1 MAFASVNAQDFRAGI
16 SAGLPVGDASNFT
29 SVALSGDLA
38 YLIPVSEVVSIGPS
52 IGYSAYL
59 KENSNGNSISFLPI
73 AAAGRFNVSDRFTV
87 GADLGYGVGLN
98 EGNDGGFYYAP
109 KLQYGVIEPMD
120 IVLAYRGVA
129 NDGNNFSNVSI
140 GVEFKF

>member
-1 MAFASVNAQDFRAGI
+1 MAFASVNAQDFRAGV

-29 SVALSGDLA
+29 SVALSADLG
-38 YLIPVSEVVSIGPS
+38 YLFEVSDVVLIGPS
-52 IGYSAYL
+52 VGYSAYI
-59 KENSNGNSISFLPI
+59 KENSNGNNISFLLV
-73 AAAGRFNVSDRFTV
+73 AAAGRFNVSNRFTL

-98 EGNDGGFYYAP
+98 NGNDGGFYYAP
-109 KLQYGVIEPMD
+109 KVQYGVIETMD

-129 NDGNNFSNVSI
+129 YDGNNFSNISL